1 MTVFSTI
8 CLNQFRTC
16 VLIHCLLCAC
26 RFAFILYLL
35 EIFVVDWVVGAVLT
49 SNWHFCAA
57 ASCSSSSS
65 IASSSGQCGA
75 RDRDCSSTN
84 SPRCKARAGL
94 CRRQAAHCSRFCKK
108 SESWEVLSS
117 SSSSSSTA
125 SVTIETNLSLFPAGY
140 GRFIIHAHSLG

>member
-8 CLNQFRTC
+8 CLNRFGTC
-16 VLIHCLLCAC
+16 VLIHWLLCAC
-26 RFAFILYLL
+26 RFTFILYLL
-35 EIFVVDWVVGAVLT
+35 EIFVVDWVVGAGLT

-57 ASCSSSSS
+57 ASCSASSCT
-65 IASSSGQCGA
+65 ASSSAQCGA

-108 SESWEVLSS
+108 SKSWEVLSGRG
-117 SSSSSSTA
+117 SSTA
-125 SVTIETNLSLFPAGY
+125 SVAIETNSSLSPAGY
-140 GRFIIHAHSLG
+140 GRFIKHVHSLC